1 MIKQQ
6 QCLLQVT
13 RENDLNDLVVSYD
26 SSNNPY
32 SFYSDKRWVFFNE
45 KITISFKS
53 LSGEFE
59 KTIKDI
65 AFKIIQS
72 SMLMSKTSMLKNLIF
87 GSVTFQNLILRQGGN
102 SYKDLDNTII
112 YSAVIADARLL
123 KLKYKTWKNS
133 LIFFQL

>member
-72 SMLMSKTSMLKNLIF
+72 SMLM
-87 GSVTFQNLILRQGGN
+87 
-102 SYKDLDNTII
+102 
-112 YSAVIADARLL
+112 
-123 KLKYKTWKNS
+123 
-133 LIFFQL
+133 

>member
-102 SYKDLDNTII
+102 SYKD
-112 YSAVIADARLL
+112 
-123 KLKYKTWKNS
+123 
-133 LIFFQL
+133 